1 MKKLNVFLIAAFL
14 VAGCASVPSSLA
26 ENDGEETSAS
36 EVALKLDTRE
46 AKREEAKQKLDEEY
60 AKLVDQKPAQ
70 PQKATANQECKINGY
85 DCWKIAQLFKLGTE
99 NDQETRTAKL
109 KKMGLTVTF
118 STMYRDGGSWDYQL
132 SDGTRIHV
140 TNSIWDRSGDMKIML
155 PGGQIFQYDAQG
167 NRK

>member
-14 VAGCASVPSSLA
+14 VAGCAGVPSSLA
-26 ENDGEETSAS
+26 ENDGEEMSAS
-36 EVALKLDTRE
+36 EVAFKLDTRE
-46 AKREEAKQKLDEEY
+46 TKREAEKQKLDEEY
-60 AKLVDQKPAQ
+60 AKLVAQKPVQ
-70 PQKATANQECKINGY
+70 PQKAAANEVCKINGY
-85 DCWKIAQLFKLGTE
+85 DCWKVAQLFKLGTE
-99 NDQETRTAKL
+99 SDQETRTAKL

-140 TNSIWDRSGDMKIML
+140 TNSIWDRSGDMKIVL
-155 PGGQIFQYDAQG
+155 PGGKLFNYDAQG